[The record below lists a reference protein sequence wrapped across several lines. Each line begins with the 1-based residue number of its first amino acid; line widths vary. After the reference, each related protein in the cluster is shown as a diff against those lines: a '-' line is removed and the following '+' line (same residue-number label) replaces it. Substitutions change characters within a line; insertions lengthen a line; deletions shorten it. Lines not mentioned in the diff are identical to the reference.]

1 MGLQSNYVD
10 LVKRM
15 CGFDEKGAIGHIQAL
30 MLNEA
35 DYEDDVEEKLSD
47 YDGTESV
54 DLGKLSL

>member
-1 MGLQSNYVD
+1 
-10 LVKRM
+10 M